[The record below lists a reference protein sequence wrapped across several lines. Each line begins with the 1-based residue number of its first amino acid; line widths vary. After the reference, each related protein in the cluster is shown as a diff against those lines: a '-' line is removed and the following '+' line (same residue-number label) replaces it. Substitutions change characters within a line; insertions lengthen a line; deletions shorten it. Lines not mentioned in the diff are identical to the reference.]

1 MLRCILSF
9 SCCSTI
15 KYILQFIKLKN
26 NSHRGIRKI
35 NFQTRSSLLLQCP
48 SAVPFFLFW
57 SRRGRRRTL
66 TRTRCVQT
74 VATVV
79 FMEMNRG
86 SLNPLFVCRLPP
98 LPSYSTYSRYLH
110 LGVHPRAR
118 RLFPLRSRASSALLS
133 RPRPCRFARF
143 ILLPLSRA
151 LLSPIPSSRPTTV
164 FFLVSRARGGEI
176 HARSCRRCL
185 PT

>member
-1 MLRCILSF
+1 MLHFIVFLLF
-9 SCCSTI
+9 NYKI
-15 KYILQFIKLKN
+15 HLQFIKLKN
-26 NSHRGIRKI
+26 NSHREIHKI

-57 SRRGRRRTL
+57 SRKRRRRTL

-98 LPSYSTYSRYLH
+98 LSSYSTYSRYLH
-110 LGVHPRAR
+110 LGVRPARAD
-118 RLFPLRSRASSALLS
+118 FFHFAPA
-133 RPRPCRFARF
+133 RPRHFSRV
-143 ILLPLSRA
+143 RA
-151 LLSPIPSSRPTTV
+151 LVVLPVLFFFLSLVLFSLPFPPLAQRPSSS
-164 FFLVSRARGGEI
+164 LSRARGGEI

>member
-1 MLRCILSF
+1 MHFIFVLSF
-9 SCCSTI
+9 NYKI
-15 KYILQFIKLKN
+15 HLQFIKLEN
-26 NSHRGIRKI
+26 NSHQEIHKI

-48 SAVPFFLFW
+48 SAVPYFLFW
-57 SRRGRRRTL
+57 SRRRRRTL

-74 VATVV
+74 VVTVV

-98 LPSYSTYSRYLH
+98 PVVFH
-110 LGVHPRAR
+110 LFPLSPPGSSPPRAR

-143 ILLPLSRA
+143 ILLPRSLVLFSLPFPPLAQQLS
-151 LLSPIPSSRPTTV
+151 SS
-164 FFLVSRARGGEI
+164 LSRARGGEI